1 MPATPISV
9 TRTGVG
15 SSGGGGGGVGAGVT
29 GYHIITPVAGVATI
43 DLAVLGAGTYCSAFR
58 LVLDAT
64 AVSIPAPIITGSSIV
79 AGMKFWLY
87 LYQDSTG
94 DRAIPVFDHAATGD
108 FGDEV
113 ASQQID
119 GTPSTMSVYQLT
131 YHGTRWL
138 LDVQSVPS
146 GLAIT

>member
-1 MPATPISV
+1 MPTPARRLI
-9 TRTGVG
+9 RIG
-15 SSGGGGGGVGAGVT
+15 SGGGGGGGGTGIT
-29 GYHIITPVAGVATI
+29 GYYVITPVAGVATI
-43 DLAVLGAGTYCSAFR
+43 DLGILGAGTYCSSFR
-58 LVLDAT
+58 LVLNAT
-64 AVSIPAPIITGSSIV
+64 AVSIPAPIWTGGTIA
-79 AGMKFWLY
+79 AGLKFWLY
-87 LYQDSTG
+87 LYQDATG
-94 DRAIPVFDHAATGD
+94 DRAIPAFDHAAAGD